1 MVFNDREY
9 IAKKIKM
16 ARKKARLTQE
26 ELAEKIGITA
36 KQISRIE
43 IGTYSPSLATFLKIV
58 NILSIDIAEFGIN
71 TEFDNNN
78 KNEVRD
84 KLIKLIYNATDS
96 EIEFYYSIFNTIT
109 QNIALIKNEKIKV

>member
-1 MVFNDREY
+1 MVFDDREY
-9 IAKKIKM
+9 IAKKIRM

-58 NILSIDIAEFGIN
+58 NILSIDITEFGIN
-71 TEFDNNN
+71 TEFDNN

-96 EIEFYYSIFNTIT
+96 EIEFYYSILNTIT

>member
-26 ELAEKIGITA
+26 ELAEKVGITA

-58 NILSIDIAEFGIN
+58 NILSIDITEFGIN
-71 TEFDNNN
+71 TDLNNN
-78 KNEVRD
+78 NNETRD